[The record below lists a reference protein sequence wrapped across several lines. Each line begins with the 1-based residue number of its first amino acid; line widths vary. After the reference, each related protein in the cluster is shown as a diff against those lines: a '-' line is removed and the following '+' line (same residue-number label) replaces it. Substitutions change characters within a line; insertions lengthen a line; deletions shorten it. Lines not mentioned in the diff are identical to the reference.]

1 MTPQDQQQQSPIQAV
16 AGTDT
21 VREQDK
27 IFLILSY
34 LGIFALIPLLTVKD
48 SEYVKWHAKQGLVFG
63 LGGGIALTILAAIV
77 GMIPVLGL
85 VLDCVLW
92 LGFFGVSVMCMMK
105 AVKGER
111 WPIPVVADIAAKL

>member
-48 SEYVKWHAKQGLVFG
+48 SDFVKWHAKNGLVLG
-63 LGGGIALTILAAIV
+63 VGGGIAVTII
-77 GMIPVLGL
+77 GMIPF
-85 VLDCVLW
+85 
-92 LGFFGVSVMCMMK
+92 LGFISCLLFPALAVIDIMAMVK
-105 AVKGER
+105 ALGGER
-111 WPIPVVADIAAKL
+111 WRIPAVSDIADKV